1 MAIDSPINPKFES
14 VSDEDAKTMME
25 NANGRR
31 DWTEVREALMA
42 GNKLFLP
49 DTQMTK
55 QTGKY
60 LALSL
65 QRANEPRRLHV
76 RKAEHDGVTGR
87 LLWLGEDRSEPVKRS

>member
-1 MAIDSPINPKFES
+1 MAIDSPINPNFQS
-14 VSDEDAKTMME
+14 VSDEDAQTMMQAA
-25 NANGRR
+25 NARR
-31 DWTEVREALMA
+31 DWTEVREALVA

-65 QRANEPRRLHV
+65 QRSGVTKRLHV
-76 RKAEHDGVTGR
+76 RKAEHEGVTGK
-87 LLWLGEDRSEPVKRS
+87 LLWLGEERDQPVAR